1 MKISRCS
8 EYATFGTHELSTNM
22 IKALK
27 DRKACLMANH
37 GQVAFGENLS
47 KAFELAQEVENI
59 CHQYIIALKMGEPK
73 NLSLAEM
80 KKILEKVKNYKKAVS
95 YMTKVGEHITLDI
108 IGTTKEYDP
117 SVFEKVINDIAK
129 AAKVTILNIS
139 KYKFEPQGFTILAL
153 LAESHISFHTFP
165 EKGIISFDFFTCGKV
180 SPSVAIDI
188 IKKEFEHKRIV
199 KKEFNR
205 DTKSLYH
212 DIYSSPGL
220 QKSYVVN
227 DVLEDFKSKVGQHI
241 EILDLE
247 QFGKSLFIDGE
258 IQVASTDEHLYSSTF
273 VGSGLN
279 LNKDNERAAII
290 GGGDGGVARECISKN
305 FNFIDWYE
313 LDPEVVDVCNKHLGD
328 IGKKATE
335 KNSVKCVWGDAFE
348 SIKSV
353 SDDTYDHIFVDLND
367 DQFCIDLAAKN
378 MDSLVRIL
386 KPKGVITAQV
396 GSQDKKP
403 QQVENWLNVFN
414 QNFGNAKLSRVYIPS
429 FDCSWNFSSSI
440 NH

>member
-1 MKISRCS
+1 
-8 EYATFGTHELSTNM
+8 
-22 IKALK
+22 
-27 DRKACLMANH
+27 
-37 GQVAFGENLS
+37 
-47 KAFELAQEVENI
+47 
-59 CHQYIIALKMGEPK
+59 
-73 NLSLAEM
+73 
-80 KKILEKVKNYKKAVS
+80 
-95 YMTKVGEHITLDI
+95 MTKVGEHITLDI
-108 IGTTKEYDP
+108 IGTTQEYDP
-117 SVFEKVINDIAK
+117 AIYESVIHKIAK
-129 AAKVTILNIS
+129 AAEVTILNIS
-139 KYKFEPQGFTILAL
+139 KYNFKPQGFTILAL

-165 EKGIISFDFFTCGKV
+165 EKGIISFDFFTCGKIK
-180 SPSVAIDI
+180 PAIAIDI
-188 IKKEFEHKRIV
+188 IKNEFKYKRIV

-227 DVLEDFKSKVGQHI
+227 DVIEDFRSKVGQHI

-258 IQVASTDEHLYSSTF
+258 IQVAATDEHLYSNTF
-273 VGSGLN
+273 VGAGLN
-279 LNKDNERAAII
+279 LNSNNEKAAII
-290 GGGDGGVARECISKN
+290 GGGDGGIARECISKK
-305 FNFIDWYE
+305 FSFIDWYE
-313 LDPEVVDVCNKHLGD
+313 LDPEVVDVCIKHLGD
-328 IGKKATE
+328 IGNKATE

-353 SDDTYDHIFVDLND
+353 KDDTYDHIFVDLND

-378 MDSLVRIL
+378 MDSMIRIL

-403 QQVENWLNVFN
+403 KQVDSWLNVFN
-414 QNFGNAKLSRVYIPS
+414 HHFGNTKLSRVYIPS

>member
-1 MKISRCS
+1 
-8 EYATFGTHELSTNM
+8 
-22 IKALK
+22 
-27 DRKACLMANH
+27 
-37 GQVAFGENLS
+37 
-47 KAFELAQEVENI
+47 
-59 CHQYIIALKMGEPK
+59 
-73 NLSLAEM
+73 
-80 KKILEKVKNYKKAVS
+80 
-95 YMTKVGEHITLDI
+95 MTKVGEHITLDI

-117 SVFEKVINDIAK
+117 SLFEKVIQDIAE

-139 KYKFEPQGFTILAL
+139 KHKFEPQGFTILAL

-165 EKGIISFDFFTCGKV
+165 EKNIISFDFFTCGEV
-180 SPSVAIDI
+180 SPSIAINI
-188 IKKEFEHKRIV
+188 IKKEFKHKRIV
-199 KKEFNR
+199 KKVFNR
-205 DTKSLYH
+205 ETKFLYH
-212 DIYSSPGL
+212 DIYSSSGL

-241 EILDLE
+241 EILELE

-258 IQVASTDEHLYSSTF
+258 IQVSASDEHLYSSTF
-273 VGSGLN
+273 VGAGLN

-290 GGGDGGVARECISKN
+290 GGGDGGVARECISRK
-305 FNFIDWYE
+305 FNFVDWYE
-313 LDPEVVDVCNKHLGD
+313 LDPEVVEVCNKHLGD
-328 IGKKATE
+328 IGNKATE

-348 SIKSV
+348 NIKSV
-353 SDDTYDHIFVDLND
+353 SDDLYDHIFVDLND

-403 QQVENWLNVFN
+403 LQVENWLNVFN
-414 QNFGNAKLSRVYIPS
+414 HHFGNTNLSRVYIPS